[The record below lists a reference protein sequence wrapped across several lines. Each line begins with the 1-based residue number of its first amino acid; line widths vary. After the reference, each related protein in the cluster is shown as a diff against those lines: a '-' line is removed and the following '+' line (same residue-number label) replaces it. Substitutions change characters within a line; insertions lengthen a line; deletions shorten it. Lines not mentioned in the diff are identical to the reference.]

1 MPEDIGG
8 SPARTLRIGLGPL
21 TARQARVEA
30 ELLAALAR
38 TRFEQIR
45 AVRMH
50 DNHPE
55 IDDGDILPEI
65 AAAEVKGYLMAM
77 RSLLKGSPPPTPP
90 HLSRFG
96 LAFAQ
101 GSNGVRQARR

>member
-45 AVRMH
+45 TSRMQ
-50 DNHPE
+50 DDHPE
-55 IDDGDILPEI
+55 SDESDIAPAI

-77 RSLLKGSPPPTPP
+77 RSLLISTQK
-90 HLSRFG
+90 
-96 LAFAQ
+96 
-101 GSNGVRQARR
+101 